1 MKIKEWF
8 KTFFAGMA
16 IGVSSSI
23 PGVSGGTIAVILK
36 VYERLL
42 WSISNLFKDFKKAI
56 IYLVPILLGVIVA
69 MIPTMYLMDKALN
82 GFLFAIVSLSGA
94 GYQKFSPPS
103 IDIPNL

>member
-42 WSISNLFKDFKKAI
+42 WSISNSNFIRCYCCDDSNNVF
-56 IYLVPILLGVIVA
+56 
-69 MIPTMYLMDKALN
+69 N
-82 GFLFAIVSLSGA
+82 G
-94 GYQKFSPPS
+94 
-103 IDIPNL
+103 